1 LNLNGLLEQLPALL
15 VVIPLMAAPC
25 CILLRRSG
33 PVWAFCSIVALTTL
47 AIACTLL
54 QEVLETG
61 PISYSMGGWV
71 APLGIEYRIDIVS
84 AYVAVIV
91 AGIAA
96 ITLPYAWRS
105 VEKEIPAGNAT
116 FFYTLL
122 MLCLSGLLGMTVTGD
137 AFNLFVFLEISSL
150 SMYSLIALGQDRR
163 ALTAAFQYLVMGTIG
178 GTFILIGVGFL
189 YVITGTL
196 NMADLA
202 RLLPEVTQLR
212 TLHTAFAFIIVGIG
226 LKLAVFPLHLWLP
239 NAYAYAPS
247 TATVFI
253 AATATKVAVYAL
265 LRFIFSIFGSDM
277 AYGDLPLGQILLV
290 LAVLGILT
298 ASTVAIFQQN
308 IKRMLAYSS
317 IAQIGYIVLGI
328 SLATSLGL
336 TASILHLFNHALIK
350 GALFMAMG
358 CFFYR
363 LGSVQLED
371 LSGVARKMPWT
382 FAAFV
387 LAGLSLIGVP
397 LTVGFISKWYLVTA
411 ALEKDSWLLA
421 ILVLAGSLLAVIY
434 IWRVVETAW
443 FGTPSARATDA
454 REAPLP
460 MLAATWVLVIA
471 NLYFGIQTDLTVG
484 IATRAAEALFGGLQ

>member
-1 LNLNGLLEQLPALL
+1 MSLVKLADHLPALL

-25 CILLRRSG
+25 CILLRRPG
-33 PVWAFCSIVALTTL
+33 LVWAFCTAVALTTL
-47 AIACTLL
+47 TIAWTLL
-54 QEVLETG
+54 HRVLAEG
-61 PISYSMGGWV
+61 PVSYAMGGWA
-71 APLGIEYRIDIVS
+71 APIGIEYRIDIVS
-84 AYVAVIV
+84 AYVALIV

-96 ITLPYAWRS
+96 VTLPYAWRS
-105 VEKEIPAGNAT
+105 VEREIPRRNIT
-116 FFYTLL
+116 LFYTLL
-122 MLCLSGLLGMTVTGD
+122 MLCLSGLLGMSVTGD

-189 YVITGTL
+189 YFITGTL

-202 RLLPEVTQLR
+202 SLLPDVPQTR

-265 LRFIFSIFGSDM
+265 LRFIFSIFGPAM
-277 AYGDLPLGQILLV
+277 AYGDLPLGEILLV
-290 LAVLGILT
+290 LAVIGILI

-317 IAQIGYIVLGI
+317 IAQIGYIVMGI
-328 SLATSLGL
+328 SLASSLGL
-336 TASILHLFNHALIK
+336 TASILHLFNHALMK

-363 LGSVQLED
+363 LGSVQLDD

-397 LTVGFISKWYLVTA
+397 LTVGFISKWYLITA
-411 ALEKDSWLLA
+411 VLEKDGWLLA
-421 ILVLAGSLLAVIY
+421 VLVLVGSLLAVIY

-443 FGTPSARATDA
+443 FGTLSARAADA

-460 MLAATWVLVIA
+460 MLAATWTLVIA
-471 NLYFGIQTDLTVG
+471 NLYFGIQTDLTAG
-484 IATRAAEALFGGLQ
+484 IATRAADALLGGMQ

>member
-1 LNLNGLLEQLPALL
+1 
-15 VVIPLMAAPC
+15 
-25 CILLRRSG
+25 
-33 PVWAFCSIVALTTL
+33 
-47 AIACTLL
+47 
-54 QEVLETG
+54 
-61 PISYSMGGWV
+61 
-71 APLGIEYRIDIVS
+71 
-84 AYVAVIV
+84 
-91 AGIAA
+91 
-96 ITLPYAWRS
+96 
-105 VEKEIPAGNAT
+105 
-116 FFYTLL
+116 
-122 MLCLSGLLGMTVTGD
+122 
-137 AFNLFVFLEISSL
+137 
-150 SMYSLIALGQDRR
+150 MYSLIALGQDRR

-189 YVITGTL
+189 YFITGTL

-202 RLLPEVTQLR
+202 SLLPDVPQTR

-265 LRFIFSIFGSDM
+265 LRFIFSIFGPAM
-277 AYGDLPLGQILLV
+277 AYGDLPLGEILLV
-290 LAVLGILT
+290 LAVMGILI

-317 IAQIGYIVLGI
+317 IAQIGYIVMGI
-328 SLATSLGL
+328 SLASSLGL
-336 TASILHLFNHALIK
+336 TASILHLFNHALMK

-363 LGSVQLED
+363 LGSVQLDD

-397 LTVGFISKWYLVTA
+397 LTVGFISKWYLITA
-411 ALEKDSWLLA
+411 VLEKDGWLLA
-421 ILVLAGSLLAVIY
+421 VLVLVGSLLAVIY

-443 FGTPSARATDA
+443 FGTLSARAADA

-460 MLAATWVLVIA
+460 MLAATWTLVIA
-471 NLYFGIQTDLTVG
+471 NLYFGIQTDLTAG
-484 IATRAAEALFGGLQ
+484 IATRAADALLGGMQ